1 MVTLPDKPIPR
12 EFVNLAGPAMLPH
25 TSGILTAVLPCL
37 AYEDEERRM
46 VRGVSFSL
54 KRQNGGADFSSL
66 FSFFLILKSLP
77 LWAERGG
84 LCEWPIIM
92 RKRMK
97 VTVVVEGGKICVT
110 KVCWY
115 GQGVQS
121 LKFRHLRLCT

>member
-46 VRGVSFSL
+46 VREVYFSL
-54 KRQNGGADFSSL
+54 KKGELIFSSL
-66 FSFFLILKSLP
+66 FLFFSLILKSLP

-84 LCEWPIIM
+84 LCEWPIIV

-97 VTVVVEGGKICVT
+97 VTVVVLAEGKICVAKACWCQT
-110 KVCWY
+110 PKVI
-115 GQGVQS
+115 Q
-121 LKFRHLRLCT
+121 

>member
-46 VRGVSFSL
+46 VRGFSFAL
-54 KRQNGGADFSSL
+54 KRQHGGADFFL
-66 FSFFLILKSLP
+66 SFFLILKSLP

-97 VTVVVEGGKICVT
+97 VTVLLAGGKICVA
-110 KVCWY
+110 KVCW
-115 GQGVQS
+115 S
-121 LKFRHLRLCT
+121 WTRCSDT